1 MGNEGQIYGPYTE
14 AQVDS
19 IETELNWKLRQTE
32 GGWNGLSSEEQ
43 RILRL
48 CATVNLGVAGQAEA
62 RRSS

>member
-19 IETELNWKLRQTE
+19 IETELNLKMRRE
-32 GGWNGLSSEEQ
+32 NGWDGLSVEEQ

-48 CATVNLGVAGQAEA
+48 CATATLGFEPMPSA
-62 RRSS
+62 RPIES